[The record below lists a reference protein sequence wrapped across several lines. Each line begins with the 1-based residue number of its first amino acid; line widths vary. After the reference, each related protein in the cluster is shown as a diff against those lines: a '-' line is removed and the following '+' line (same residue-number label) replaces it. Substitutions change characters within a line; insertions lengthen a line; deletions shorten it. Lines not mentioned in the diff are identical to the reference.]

1 MRPDSDHPLRPR
13 QQACRPKAHRMRWGG
28 GHLRGGPWGSPG
40 SGWLCF
46 ALGGGQST
54 FHHLSA
60 SAPLPLSPFCPLG
73 LGCVQQPLKPPPPL
87 RPKTFQ
93 LRVWPLELG
102 GLGLNSSSAT
112 SPLASD
118 FISLWLSFPFCKMG
132 EITSATLTVWSRE
145 SASYLNASTVPHR
158 QRCGSVPLKRSLDKR
173 NKHLLSTLCVLG
185 PGLDRATQD
194 KVLSLRER
202 VGQREKAGS

>member
-1 MRPDSDHPLRPR
+1 MFTAINSKYFKVQWSPSQCRHPHPQPSLRPVVTMRPDSDHPLRPR
-13 QQACRPKAHRMRWGG
+13 QQARRPKAHRMRWGG
-28 GHLRGGPWGSPG
+28 GNLRGGPWGSPG

-54 FHHLSA
+54 SHHLSA

-132 EITSATLTVWSRE
+132 KSPAPPS
-145 SASYLNASTVPHR
+145 
-158 QRCGSVPLKRSLDKR
+158 QCG
-173 NKHLLSTLCVLG
+173 LG
-185 PGLDRATQD
+185 SQQ
-194 KVLSLRER
+194 VI
-202 VGQREKAGS
+202 